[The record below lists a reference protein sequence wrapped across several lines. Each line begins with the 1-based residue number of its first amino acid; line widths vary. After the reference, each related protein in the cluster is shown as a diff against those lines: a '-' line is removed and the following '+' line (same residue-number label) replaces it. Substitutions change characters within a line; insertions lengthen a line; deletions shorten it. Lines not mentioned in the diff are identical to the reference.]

1 VEARG
6 DLAVLNLLIKAMFR
20 NRFSDAQ
27 CGPKAIKASVGR
39 SLLMQ
44 VENDEWFFDT
54 ELLLLAEELG
64 FRIYEVP
71 VDWIED
77 LDGRVQISPTALKD
91 IQRLLRVRMARAR
104 HQRRLSRVASR
115 RSVTASAD
123 RRHS

>member
-1 VEARG
+1 
-6 DLAVLNLLIKAMFR
+6 VLNLLIKAMFR

>member
-1 VEARG
+1 
-6 DLAVLNLLIKAMFR
+6 MFG

-27 CGPKAIKASVGR
+27 CGFKAIKRSVAQE
-39 SLLMQ
+39 LLPW
-44 VENDEWFFDT
+44 VEDDEWFFDT
-54 ELLLLAEELG
+54 ELLLQAEELG

-77 LDGRVQISPTALKD
+77 LDSRVQIIPTALKD

-123 RRHS
+123 RRHSKRS